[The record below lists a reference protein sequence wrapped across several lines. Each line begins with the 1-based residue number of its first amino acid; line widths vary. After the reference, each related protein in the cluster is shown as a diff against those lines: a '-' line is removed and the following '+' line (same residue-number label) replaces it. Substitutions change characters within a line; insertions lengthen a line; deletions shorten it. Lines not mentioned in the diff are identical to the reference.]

1 MALPAYMTH
10 WIWFII
16 SFLKNWIMLIEVL
29 SNYVN
34 GNVDA
39 KLMSDYDCV
48 YGGT

>member
-16 SFLKNWIMLIEVL
+16 SFFEELDNAIEVL

-39 KLMSDYDCV
+39 KLMSD
-48 YGGT
+48 